1 MLIIS
6 GPSGS
11 GKSSLM
17 NEMFKK
23 IDDIYFSISTTTRV
37 KRKGEAEG
45 VDYHYI
51 TKKEFESDI
60 EEGLFLEWAKVHD
73 NYYGTSLKPILK
85 SLHDGKLVVFDI
97 DVQGHKIAREKFG
110 EAITS
115 VFITTPNQNEL
126 KQRLMHR
133 GTDSEAVIEKRINN
147 AVSEMTRVREYNYV
161 LINDDFEKTLE
172 KLTAIAMSSSCRVHS
187 IDTEEFISSWVN

>member
-37 KRKGEAEG
+37 KREGEAEG

-51 TKKEFESDI
+51 TKKEFKSDI

-110 EAITS
+110 DAITS
-115 VFITTPNQNEL
+115 VFLTTPNQDEL
-126 KQRLMHR
+126 SKRLKNR
-133 GTDSEAVIEKRINN
+133 GTDCDEVIEKRISN
-147 AVSEMTRVREYNYV
+147 AVSEMTRIREYNYV
-161 LINDDFEKTLE
+161 LINDNFKKTLE
-172 KLTAIAMSSSCRVHS
+172 KLTAIAMSSRCRVYS
-187 IDTEEFISSWVN
+187 IDTEEFISSWVS